1 MLMTLTMIFLY
12 THYVITKKKNLKF
25 SLIITSLMGILYLFF
40 YILLQLQDIA
50 LLMGS
55 LVLFVTLGTVMYLT
69 RNIDWYNN

>member
-1 MLMTLTMIFLY
+1 MLMTLTMVFLY
-12 THYVITKKKNLKF
+12 THYVITKKQNLKF